1 MHKNTQNIPNEVSL
15 TCNYSTPQI
24 MKHLQTIKFLVFTFF
39 ILTSATSCSKDD
51 MDNNAQLAA
60 VSVSL
65 KSTTQDLNKVYLDI
79 ADVQIRVKQEKSA
92 TNAWVSLNAINT
104 GTHNVSALND
114 DAQLQLVDFAEIK
127 SAYVY
132 EIRIVLDDN
141 NFIDINQTLF
151 SLDVVDKG
159 NATPSNLVNSEFE
172 ANHMYDIVIDL
183 DLDESISFNTSD
195 NMMVLNP
202 KISTEIRD
210 IQY

>member
-15 TCNYSTPQI
+15 LCNYSIPQI
-24 MKHLQTIKFLVFTFF
+24 MKHLQAIKFLAFTF
-39 ILTSATSCSKDD
+39 IVLISATSCSKDEVD
-51 MDNNAQLAA
+51 TTGELAA

-65 KSTTQDLNKVYLDI
+65 KSTNQDLNKVYLDI
-79 ADVQIRVKQEKSA
+79 ADVQIRVTEEKS
-92 TNAWVSLNAINT
+92 TSNWVSLNAINA
-104 GTHNVSALND
+104 GTHNVSALTADN
-114 DAQLQLVDFAEIK
+114 QLQLVSYFEIK

-132 EIRIVLDDN
+132 EIRIVLGDN
-141 NFIDINQTLF
+141 NFMDIDQTLF
-151 SLDVVDKG
+151 SLDVADKG

-183 DLDESISFNTSD
+183 NLEESISFNTSD

-202 KISTEIRD
+202 KLYTEIRD

>member
-1 MHKNTQNIPNEVSL
+1 
-15 TCNYSTPQI
+15 
-24 MKHLQTIKFLVFTFF
+24 MKHLQTIKFLVLTFI

-51 MDNNAQLAA
+51 MGNKNSQLAA

-79 ADVQIRVKQEKSA
+79 EDVQIRVKEEKTA

-114 DAQLQLVDFAEIK
+114 DAQLQLVDFAEIE

-132 EIRIVLDDN
+132 EIRIVLSDN

-151 SLDVVDKG
+151 SLDVLDKG
-159 NATPSNLVNSEFE
+159 NATPSNLVNTEFQS
-172 ANHMYDIVIDL
+172 NHIYDIVIDL
-183 DLDESISFNTSD
+183 NLDESISFNATD

-202 KISTEIRD
+202 KLYTQIRD